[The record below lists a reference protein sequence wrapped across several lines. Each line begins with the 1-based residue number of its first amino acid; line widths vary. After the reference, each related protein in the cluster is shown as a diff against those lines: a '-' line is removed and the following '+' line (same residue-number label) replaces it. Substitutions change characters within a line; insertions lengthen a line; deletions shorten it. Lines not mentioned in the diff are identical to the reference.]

1 MRSRL
6 VPMVLVA
13 LAAYVLGA
21 RAGQER
27 YEAIKRMATKG
38 WSDSRTQKSR
48 MNARRARPKAA
59 RA

>member
-1 MRSRL
+1 
-6 VPMVLVA
+6 MVLVA

-38 WSDSRTQKSR
+38 WSDPRTQKSR

>member
-1 MRSRL
+1 
-6 VPMVLVA
+6 MVLLA

-21 RAGQER
+21 RAGQDR

-38 WSDSRTQKSR
+38 WSDPRTQKSR
-48 MNARRARPKAA
+48 MKAKRARLRAA